1 MSTVSAYLLY
11 NLSGPDPWRIK
22 HKNHNLLSLNL
33 YISFSMSVRRTVCL
47 RFTTH
52 ITNNFTAH
60 PCVYRNIYNTT
71 PTVSVRIEN
80 H

>member
-33 YISFSMSVRRTVCL
+33 YLSFSMSVRRTINSQYVCGL
-47 RFTTH
+47 LHTLQTT
-52 ITNNFTAH
+52 TL
-60 PCVYRNIYNTT
+60 NT
-71 PTVSVRIEN
+71 PVRIEI
-80 H
+80 HITQH